1 MIEPAYD
8 NGQSLSDGPPPVIPR
23 GPDDSQP
30 DIDLMEYVG
39 LVWSHRWM
47 VLIVLAVTVAI
58 SATWAF
64 TQPKRYRSSIKIAI
78 DSTPGIATKSIFGTN
93 WWEMER
99 YILDQ
104 VQVLKTEM
112 LAQRVVDRL
121 GLDTHPEWGG
131 PTSARALV
139 GSLEVEQV
147 QETDIIE
154 LSLTGLD
161 PEDVAELLN
170 VFVDEYIAAQIEAGF
185 ERSKQVFEVIQQR
198 IDPLQQRLAASE
210 QKLMEFQEREDA
222 LLFADQDKNVIS
234 EQVSTLTTEYARAK
248 AERIRLE
255 TKINALNRLR
265 TTNLAQ
271 ASFPEVLQDSTIQ
284 SLSQQRNDLE
294 VELDENLRTYKEGH
308 PVIKEMR
315 SRIASINEQISEQ
328 IDTIRTSL
336 RTDFDIARRREQSL
350 FSNIQQLKQ
359 QSIELSKQT
368 MEYDRLKREYEQNKR
383 FLEDMLARSK
393 EIDPR
398 QDAMVNNVRV
408 IDPAR
413 PARGPYSPNIRQT
426 IVFSVFIGLFLG
438 IGLVLGLDF
447 LDQTFRTPEHIERY
461 LGLEVLAALPTF
473 TEERARV
480 LRESFQSLR
489 TALMLAAR
497 GEAGQTLMVTSAA
510 PAEGKTTVA
519 FNLGKVLATGGSR
532 VLLIDADLRK
542 PRLHRLLKTRNTKGL
557 TSVVLGEND
566 ISEVIHGM
574 ADLPSLDFIT
584 TGPLPPNPPELYGK
598 PTFRQLL
605 DNARQSYDWVIIDTP
620 PVASVTDPVICSRLV
635 DMATLVVEY
644 GGTKRKIVQEAV
656 RQLSRTGVR
665 LVGTLLNKVDVERD
679 QYYYSYYTYYSYGY
693 GEEPK
698 EPSKVDSLHTSSA
711 SKRS

>member
-1 MIEPAYD
+1 
-8 NGQSLSDGPPPVIPR
+8 
-23 GPDDSQP
+23 
-30 DIDLMEYVG
+30 MEYVS

-47 VLIVLAVTVAI
+47 VLVVLAVTVAGT
-58 SATWAF
+58 ATWAF
-64 TQPKRYRSSIKIAI
+64 TQPKRYRAKVKIAI
-78 DSTPGIATKSIFGTN
+78 DSTPKIATNSIFGTN

-99 YILDQ
+99 FILDQ

-121 GLDTHPEWGG
+121 SLDTHPEWSG
-131 PTSARALV
+131 PNAASTLV
-139 GSLEVEQV
+139 GSLAVRQVE
-147 QETDIIE
+147 ETDIIE

-161 PEDVAELLN
+161 PDHVAELLN
-170 VFVDEYIAAQIEAGF
+170 VYVDEYIAAQIEAGF

-198 IDPLQQRLAASE
+198 LDPLQQRLTASE
-210 QKLMEFQEREDA
+210 EKLMQFQEREDA

-234 EQVSTLTTEYARAK
+234 EQVSTLTTEYAKAK
-248 AERIRLE
+248 ADRIRLE
-255 TKINALNRLR
+255 TKMNALNRLQ
-265 TTNLAQ
+265 TTNLAR
-271 ASFPEVLQDSTIQ
+271 ASFPEVLQDTTVQ

-315 SRIASINEQISEQ
+315 SRIISINEQISEQ

-383 FLEDMLARSK
+383 FLDDMLARSK
-393 EIDPR
+393 EIDPSH
-398 QDAMVNNVRV
+398 DAMVNNVRV

-413 PARGPYSPNIRQT
+413 PARGPYSPNIRQS
-426 IVFSVFIGLFLG
+426 IALSVMLGLFLG
-438 IGLVLGLDF
+438 VGLVLGLDF

-497 GEAGQTLMVTSAA
+497 GDGGQTLMVTSAA

-557 TSVVLGEND
+557 TSVVLGENEMN
-566 ISEVIHGM
+566 EVIHGM
-574 ADLPSLDFIT
+574 ADLPTLDFIT

-598 PTFRQLL
+598 PSFRQLL
-605 DNARQSYDWVIIDTP
+605 DTARQAYDWVIIDTP

-644 GGTKRKIVQEAV
+644 GATKRQIVQEAV

-665 LVGTLLNKVDVERD
+665 LIGTLLNKVDVERD

-693 GEEPK
+693 GEEQK
-698 EPSKVDSLHTSSA
+698 EPAKDDAVHTSSA
-711 SKRS
+711 SKRSTTV